1 MVNHENSIQ
10 MVNEIII
17 RPKVDELENEKARY
31 ECPLPSCTA
40 TLRGIGFV
48 PSHLR
53 KVHNVVINNEGT
65 NSDSDNGTCSTL
77 QCFCPILSCKY
88 SGQGMADRHFTS
100 LKLLRQHFMKV
111 HAEKKY
117 KCEKC
122 GLSFGLDR
130 DRRLHQGRCGQ
141 IYKCTDCEAEYST
154 IEALQTHCLRN
165 RHRRPPKPPKIAEE
179 NVDKQKEENA
189 PANHGT
195 SISTQTSGVGMMT
208 PLSSIPVILVE
219 VTPKTPVDRE
229 ILTKSLSMKPI
240 LPKPS
245 VKLIVQQQT
254 PPVSNV
260 SPYGETG
267 TESESPEQLG
277 DFSSQTTEIG
287 DIFNG
292 SVSEGIQ
299 TSLGDKNLESGDD
312 VPSLLEKSW
321 SSTGIQTA
329 ITFKP
334 QRKKQLGTV
343 AQTQTSGDII
353 LKKAME
359 SADIPIQMESV
370 GTQMTPQLK
379 GQSFKRRTCTTET
392 QTQNEGPSKP
402 KKRRKSLLN
411 VFMTDSISQT
421 SAESNA
427 VKMDSMCQ
435 VDNFKHFTLVD
446 ISKSSTTQAAQ
457 TEKFIRIDTMSQT
470 KEQMQEGPQS
480 LKKKNNVSQN
490 GQNLIERNEKSS
502 RATDSSSKINHQ
514 ISNTAIQYKTRITTP
529 GEHPFSDAETGP
541 ILSVTEEQGE
551 TSEERTVSLTDSSTS
566 ADTDSSS
573 LQVPKSDLNIPNENR
588 VPVPSTTVNTESTSI
603 QVSEAEIPSNLNI
616 PSESRVNDMGI
627 QTFEADF
634 ESFLLS
640 QCDNLER
647 PGQTETHVQTQSTA
661 TDIDVLLQM
670 TDKETNPP
678 EISMDTQTQTADLDI
693 IDSWM
698 NHMETQTSTDPAFN
712 SFSFNDIETQ
722 TLPDLSLDTSD
733 DSSFMNEFSL
743 TSIQTQTM
751 EDDLYQSLSTQT
763 DNFLNMF
770 DFPLTSIHTQTSGQ
784 SDHASTQTTQSN
796 TQMTEIGVGSDIA
809 DVIYSSNTETQTT
822 DLGLSDTHTQTAWD
836 SLDNLL
842 REFQK

>member
-1 MVNHENSIQ
+1 MVNHENSTHMIK
-10 MVNEIII
+10 EIII
-17 RPKVDELENEKARY
+17 RPNVEELENEKARY
-31 ECPLPSCTA
+31 DCPLPSCTA

-53 KVHNVVINNEGT
+53 NVHNVVLNNKVT
-65 NSDSDNGTCSTL
+65 NSNSDHGTCTSL
-77 QCFCPILSCKY
+77 QCFCPVLSCKY
-88 SGQGMADRHFTS
+88 SGQGTADRHFTS

-117 KCEKC
+117 RCEKC
-122 GLSFGLDR
+122 RLSFGLDR

-154 IEALQTHCLRN
+154 IEALQTHCLRKG
-165 RHRRPPKPPKIAEE
+165 HRCSPKPPKITEE
-179 NVDKQKEENA
+179 KVDGQKDEKS
-189 PANHGT
+189 PANQGT

-219 VTPKTPVDRE
+219 VTPETPVDRE

-245 VKLIVQQQT
+245 VKLKVQQQT
-254 PPVSNV
+254 PPVSKV
-260 SPYGETG
+260 TTSGKTG
-267 TESESPEQLG
+267 TEDANSEQLG
-277 DFSSQTTEIG
+277 DFSSQTTEKSEN
-287 DIFNG
+287 FNE

-299 TSLGDKNLESGDD
+299 ASIGDKNLESGED

-370 GTQMTPQLK
+370 GTQMMPQLK
-379 GQSFKRRTCTTET
+379 GQSFKGRTCTIET
-392 QTQNEGPSKP
+392 QTQNEGPSKT

-411 VFMTDSISQT
+411 VFMTDSIAQT
-421 SAESNA
+421 SVESNA

-470 KEQMQEGPQS
+470 KEQEGTQS
-480 LKKKNNVSQN
+480 LQKKNNVSQN
-490 GQNLIERNEKSS
+490 GQKLMGRNEKSS
-502 RATDSSSKINHQ
+502 SATGSSSKTNHQ
-514 ISNTAIQYKTRITTP
+514 ISNSTVQYKTRITTP
-529 GEHPFSDAETGP
+529 GEHSFSDAETGP
-541 ILSVTEEQGE
+541 VLSVIEEQRE
-551 TSEERTVSLTDSSTS
+551 SSEERIFSSTCVNTEPIS
-566 ADTDSSS
+566 LQIPESGVTSS
-573 LQVPKSDLNIPNENR
+573 LNMSNEKKVQVPSA
-588 VPVPSTTVNTESTSI
+588 SVNTESISQ
-603 QVSEAEIPSNLNI
+603 QVSEADISSNLN
-616 PSESRVNDMGI
+616 SRVNDMGI

-640 QCDNLER
+640 QCDNLGR
-647 PGQTETHVQTQSTA
+647 PGQAETQVQTQSTA
-661 TDIDVLLQM
+661 TDIDM
-670 TDKETNPP
+670 FPP

-712 SFSFNDIETQ
+712 SFSFNNIETQ

-796 TQMTEIGVGSDIA
+796 AQVNEIGVGSDIA